1 MNIEKRNIV
10 LYIILTICTCG
21 IFGLYWFV
29 CLTDD
34 SKKASND
41 WTSASGGVS
50 LLLTIV
56 TCNIYGLYWAYKL
69 GERLDYAAN
78 SRGIGDGSSNN
89 KILFL
94 VLQLFGFGIITYAI
108 AQDML
113 NKISDNDMYNGGAN
127 GFGPGGQFNATP
139 NNGPYNGPVNN
150 NPYNGPVNN
159 NPYNNGPVN
168 NGPYNGPTNNQ

>member
-69 GERLDYAAN
+69 
-78 SRGIGDGSSNN
+78 
-89 KILFL
+89 
-94 VLQLFGFGIITYAI
+94 
-108 AQDML
+108 
-113 NKISDNDMYNGGAN
+113 
-127 GFGPGGQFNATP
+127 
-139 NNGPYNGPVNN
+139 
-150 NPYNGPVNN
+150 
-159 NPYNNGPVN
+159 
-168 NGPYNGPTNNQ
+168 